1 MLLSLFFVSISLAN
15 TITSVLVGYSESKR
29 PVYMEKIN
37 DSDQSILIIAVI
49 HGNEWSGYPLLR
61 GFLEEID
68 SDKFLSEKISLLLL
82 PIANPDAY
90 AIDTRHNLN
99 WVDINRNFPA
109 DNYGKSRRDGTSSF
123 SETESQI
130 IYNIVEKYSV
140 AGIVVFHEP
149 FDCIDYNG
157 PAKNW
162 ADFVGTQSQ
171 LPVKKLSE
179 MSGSIGSYFGK
190 NRNIPVLTI
199 ELPAYSHAKSVDY
212 LWETYQ
218 NLLFLIVAFWEEDLD

>member
-1 MLLSLFFVSISLAN
+1 MSLAN
-15 TITSVLVGYSESKR
+15 TITSVLVGYSESER

-37 DSDQSILIIAVI
+37 DSDKNILIIAVI

-61 GFLEEID
+61 SFLEEID
-68 SDKFLSEKISLLLL
+68 RNQTISKNTSLLLL

-90 AIDTRHNLN
+90 AIDRRNNLN

-109 DNYGKSRRDGTSSF
+109 DNYGKSRRDGAGSF
-123 SETESQI
+123 SEKESQI
-130 IYNIVEKYSV
+130 IDDIVEKYKV
-140 AGIVVFHEP
+140 EGIVVFHEP

-162 ADFVGTQSQ
+162 AEFVGKQAQ

-190 NRNIPVLTI
+190 KRNIPVLTV
-199 ELPAYSHAKSVDY
+199 ELPAYSHVKSVDY
-212 LWETYQ
+212 LWETYR
-218 NLLFLIVAFWEEDLD
+218 NLLFLIAAFWEENAD

>member
-1 MLLSLFFVSISLAN
+1 MAN

-61 GFLEEID
+61 SFLEEID
-68 SDKFLSEKISLLLL
+68 SNPMLSKNISLLLL
-82 PIANPDAY
+82 PLANPDAY
-90 AIDTRHNLN
+90 AIDRRNNLN

-130 IYNIVEKYSV
+130 IYDIVEKYRV
-140 AGIVVFHEP
+140 KGIVVFHEP

-157 PAKNW
+157 PAQKW
-162 ADFVGTQSQ
+162 AEFVGQQSQ

-199 ELPAYSHAKSVDY
+199 ELPAYSHVKSVDY

-218 NLLFLIVAFWEEDLD
+218 NLLFLIAGFWEENSD

>member
-1 MLLSLFFVSISLAN
+1 MLFYFFFISISLAN

-37 DSDQSILIIAVI
+37 DSAQSILIIAVI

-61 GFLEEID
+61 SFLEEID
-68 SDKFLSEKISLLLL
+68 SNQNLSKNISLLLL
-82 PIANPDAY
+82 PLANPDAY
-90 AIDTRHNLN
+90 AIDRRNNLN

-109 DNYGKSRRDGTSSF
+109 DNYGKSRRDGESSF
-123 SETESQI
+123 SEKESQI
-130 IYNIVEKYSV
+130 IYNIVEKYGV
-140 AGIVVFHEP
+140 EGIVVFHEP

-157 PAKNW
+157 PAQKW
-162 ADFVGTQSQ
+162 AEFVGMESQ

-199 ELPAYSHAKSVDY
+199 ELPAYSHVKSVDY

-218 NLLFLIVAFWEEDLD
+218 HLLFQIAGFWKENSD